1 MQNSLYLND
10 VPVGPE
16 QLLGE
21 PGKGMAVVEDAL
33 SVGRVCTAAVCL
45 GVLKRCAQLMVR
57 YAGRRAI
64 ATGRLLENPIT
75 LAKLSTLTA
84 LITSNETLLYEVA
97 ALLDA
102 GTVVPQEITMALK
115 ISTSEA
121 AVWATGELVQML
133 GGRGYMENNIAP
145 QLLRDTRALTIGEG
159 PTETLS
165 LSIGRA
171 AIQTDA
177 IGRFLHDSLNS
188 PDLARQFKDDA
199 HRINELCAT
208 GPDSHPNRSTA
219 VSWACWLV
227 GKVACDALLLAAVQA
242 AAGRGLDGRLV
253 RAREQM
259 RLRYD
264 QGVRDAIDTSAGR
277 SRFLTPVETVETIAG
292 YAETIGDV
300 EQNMPGEEQALD
312 PLLRLA
318 VIATPEDA
326 AIGLPGDLTTIGCET
341 GGDEARPRPAQL
353 PDAKLTPESKRARL
367 EQLLRKQIAESDS
380 AQHRKDVNHSNR
392 SS

>member
-1 MQNSLYLND
+1 
-10 VPVGPE
+10 
-16 QLLGE
+16 
-21 PGKGMAVVEDAL
+21 
-33 SVGRVCTAAVCL
+33 
-45 GVLKRCAQLMVR
+45 
-57 YAGRRAI
+57 
-64 ATGRLLENPIT
+64 
-75 LAKLSTLTA
+75 
-84 LITSNETLLYEVA
+84 
-97 ALLDA
+97 
-102 GTVVPQEITMALK
+102 
-115 ISTSEA
+115 
-121 AVWATGELVQML
+121 
-133 GGRGYMENNIAP
+133 MENNIAP

-159 PTETLS
+159 PTETLA

-171 AIQTDA
+171 AIQTDV
-177 IGRFLHDSLNS
+177 ISRFLHDSLNA

-199 HRINELCAT
+199 HRINELCAA
-208 GPDSHPNRSTA
+208 GPGSYPNRSTA

-242 AAGRGLDGRLV
+242 AAGRGPDGRLA

-259 RLRYD
+259 RLRYE
-264 QGVRDAIDTSAGR
+264 QEVRDAIDASAGR

-312 PLLRLA
+312 PLLRHA
-318 VIATPEDA
+318 VVAAPGDA

-341 GGDEARPRPAQL
+341 GGDEARPRPSQP
-353 PDAKLTPESKRARL
+353 PDATLTPESKRARL

-380 AQHRKDVNHSNR
+380 AQPREDVNHTNR